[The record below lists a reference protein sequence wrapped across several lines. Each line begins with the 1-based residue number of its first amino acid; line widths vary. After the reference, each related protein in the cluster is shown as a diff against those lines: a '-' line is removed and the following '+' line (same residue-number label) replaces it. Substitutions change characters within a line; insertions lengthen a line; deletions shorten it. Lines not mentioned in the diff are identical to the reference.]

1 MENKSNFI
9 KTISNIFGY
18 MAITLG
24 LISAAVEFQSEQ
36 SDWTGII
43 FTTTFIIL
51 GAYLLVSSK
60 YNYYGGFQ
68 TVIGILL
75 IGFGFVMVPGLFS
88 EEEKFINNLATSLSV
103 IIIGISFII
112 WGNSRDKHIK
122 NT

>member
-1 MENKSNFI
+1 MENKSSFL

-18 MAITLG
+18 ISITLG
-24 LISAAVEFQSEQ
+24 LISAAVEFQSAQ

-51 GAYLLVSSK
+51 GVYLLASSK

-75 IGFGFVMVPGLFS
+75 IGFGFVMVLGIVS
-88 EEEKFINNLATSLSV
+88 EEEKFIINQTTNLAV
-103 IIIGISFII
+103 ILIGISFII
-112 WGNSRDKHIK
+112 WGYSRNKYIK